1 MYIHRHIWSIV
12 DLQCSVCF
20 KCTTKLISYT
30 HNISTLFRLFS
41 HIGYYRILNRVP
53 CAKRR
58 FLLIIYFMYS
68 YIYVNLNLLIYAS
81 PCLLLVNISLFLKK
95 GYFLHVFNKKVH
107 LYHFLSIPN
116 ISAIIRYL
124 SFFSDFFSVV

>member
-1 MYIHRHIWSIV
+1 MYIHIHIWSIV

-20 KCTTKLISYT
+20 KCAAKLISYT
-30 HNISTLFRLFS
+30 HNISTLFRVFS

-81 PCLLLVNISLFLKK
+81 PCLLLVNISLLKKKKKK
-95 GYFLHVFNKKVH
+95 GYFLHLFHKKVH

-116 ISAIIRYL
+116 ISAIMIFIFL
-124 SFFSDFFSVV
+124 F